1 MGKYTALDKRMKR
14 YEEVTDQKLM
24 RRCPVVARIDG
35 IAFHTFTRGM
45 KKPFDD
51 IFIAT
56 MQQTMLSVAKEIPG
70 CVFGYTQ
77 SDEITLLLCDY
88 QTLETEAW
96 FDYRVE
102 KLCSAIASKTARWF
116 SYHYMNIVA
125 DMTESQDEF
134 KKYAKKFNC
143 ADFDVRV
150 FNVPLDDVTN
160 NVVWRQKDAEKNS
173 VQSLAQSLYSQK
185 ELSGIKCKSLQ
196 DKMFTEKGINWSEL
210 PTCKKRGSACMRVE
224 KKWILDLNMPIVSQN
239 RDYVEALIHFE

>member
-1 MGKYTALDKRMKR
+1 MKMYESVQKTHLMKR
-14 YEEVTDQKLM
+14 T
-24 RRCPVVARIDG
+24 PVIIRLDG
-35 IAFHTFTRGM
+35 KAFHTFTRGLN
-45 KKPFDD
+45 KPYDK
-51 IFIAT
+51 IMVNT
-56 MQQTMLSVAKEIPG
+56 MIDTTYELCKNIQG

-77 SDEITLLLCDY
+77 SDEITLILCDY

-116 SYHYMNIVA
+116 SYLYMNIVA

-210 PTCKKRGSACMRVE
+210 QTYKKRGSACMRVD
-224 KKWILDLNMPIVSQN
+224 KKWTLDLDMPIVSQN
-239 RDYVEALIHFE
+239 RDYVETLIHFE